1 MRERSVPGK
10 VWRTT
15 IVSSSGATNVSA
27 TRVTLPNTLVVI
39 DRATSGSNV
48 WLQRSGAPQRF
59 PSTDTLSAKR
69 PKLNASTC
77 IPCGEWKPCPPK
89 RLPTTKMPRVMPYLR
104 LRSPSDGT
112 PPRKS
117 AVMQRLPFDSIT
129 GTYPVGSSAPIP
141 HTVRPPS
148 AATAQ
153 TAAITIILNV
163 TMHRFILNH
172 LVHDCLRQRRFG
184 RRLCLSLTATITV
197 HTSLLRR
204 LQSAHSIWQFSAT
217 VLPPFAQGVMW
228 SACISSMA
236 KCFPHFGHLPPCR
249 V

>member
-1 MRERSVPGK
+1 MHRHVLIISPY
-10 VWRTT
+10 
-15 IVSSSGATNVSA
+15 
-27 TRVTLPNTLVVI
+27 P
-39 DRATSGSNV
+39 
-48 WLQRSGAPQRF
+48 
-59 PSTDTLSAKR
+59 LSAGR
-69 PKLNASTC
+69 RN
-77 IPCGEWKPCPPK
+77 
-89 RLPTTKMPRVMPYLR
+89 
-104 LRSPSDGT
+104 D
-112 PPRKS
+112 
-117 AVMQRLPFDSIT
+117 QPFHSF
-129 GTYPVGSSAPIP
+129 GSSAPMP

-153 TAAITIILNV
+153 TAAIAIILNV

-217 VLPPFAQGVMW
+217 VLPPFAQVVMW

-236 KCFPHFGHLPPCR
+236 SARPRRAGGWCR
-249 V
+249 TRPACSAMNREGCCLLA